1 MAVTTMDLLELLG
14 KADGADVDFL
24 REGVR
29 VLAQALM
36 DAEVSAQ
43 IGAEHSQRNPERT
56 THRNGYRARD
66 WDTRVG
72 TIDLQIPRVR
82 EGSYL
87 PSFLE
92 PRRRAE
98 RALAAVVA
106 QCYVEGVSTRRVED
120 IAQAMGITSLSKS
133 QVSRVCGELDE
144 LVAAWRNRPLD
155 AGPYGFVWLDA
166 LSVKVREQ
174 GRVVNTAALVA
185 TGSTPPGTARSLAW
199 SWAPPRTAPAGP
211 GSCGAWSPVACPG
224 SSWSSATP
232 TRAWSTPSPACSRVR
247 AGSAAAPISCGM
259 CVQ

>member
-1 MAVTTMDLLELLG
+1 MAVTTMELLELLR
-14 KADGADVDFL
+14 KADSADVDFL

-43 IGAEHSQRNPERT
+43 IGAEHGQRSPQRT
-56 THRNGYRARD
+56 THRNGYRQRD

-72 TIDLQIPRVR
+72 TIDLAVPRVR

-133 QVSRVCGELDE
+133 QVSRVCTELDE

-155 AGPYGFVWLDA
+155 AGPYVFVCWTPWWSRSA
-166 LSVKVREQ
+166 RRA
-174 GRVVNTAALVA
+174 GW
-185 TGSTPPGTARSLAW
+185 STPPRWSRPASTPTATGRSSGW
-199 SWAPPRTAPAGP
+199 SSARPRTAPAGR
-211 GSCGAWSPVACPG
+211 GSCAGWSPAALPG
-224 SSWSSATP
+224 SSSSSATP
-232 TRAWSTPSPACSRVR
+232 TRA
-247 AGSAAAPISCGM
+247 
-259 CVQ
+259 

>member
-1 MAVTTMDLLELLG
+1 MAVTTMELLELLR

-43 IGAEHSQRNPERT
+43 IGAEHGQRSPARI

-72 TIDLQIPRVR
+72 TIELDVPRVR

-133 QVSRVCGELDE
+133 QVSRICGELDE

-155 AGPYGFVWLDA
+155 AGPYVFVWLDA
-166 LSVKVREQ
+166 LNLKVRQ
-174 GRVVNTAALVA
+174 GPR
-185 TGSTPPGTARSLAW
+185 GRPGGQHRRAGGHRRQRHRPSRDPGVGAGRRGGRRGLDGLLAW
-199 SWAPPRTAPAGP
+199 AGRPRPWRGQARGLRRPPRP
-211 GSCGAWSPVACPG
+211 G
-224 SSWSSATP
+224 
-232 TRAWSTPSPACSRVR
+232 RRRRQR
-247 AGSAAAPISCGM
+247 AGRRLLAAVPHPLKP
-259 CVQ
+259 

>member
-1 MAVTTMDLLELLG
+1 MAVSKMELLELLR
-14 KADGADVDFL
+14 KADGGDVDFL

-43 IGAEHSQRNPERT
+43 IGAEHGQRTPTRA
-56 THRNGYRARD
+56 THRNGYRDRD

-120 IAQAMGITSLSKS
+120 IAQAMGSTSLSKS
-133 QVSRVCGELDE
+133 QVSRVCAELDE

-155 AGPYGFVWLDA
+155 AGRCVFVWLDA
-166 LSVKVREQ
+166 LVIKVREH

-185 TGSTPPGTARSLAW
+185 TGSTPTATARSWAW
-199 SWAPPRTAPAGP
+199 SWARPRTGRPGP
-211 GSCGAWSPVACPG
+211 GSCVAWSPVACPA

-232 TRAWSTPSPACSRVR
+232 TKV
-247 AGSAAAPISCGM
+247 
-259 CVQ
+259 

>member
-1 MAVTTMDLLELLG
+1 EVVRRRARARM
-14 KADGADVDFL
+14 
-24 REGVR
+24 EG
-29 VLAQALM
+29 
-36 DAEVSAQ
+36 EVGEQ
-43 IGAEHSQRNPERT
+43 ICAEHSPRTPERV

-72 TIDLQIPRVR
+72 TVELQVPRVR

-98 RALAAVVA
+98 KALAAVVA

-155 AGPYGFVWLDA
+155 A
-166 LSVKVREQ
+166 
-174 GRVVNTAALVA
+174 
-185 TGSTPPGTARSLAW
+185 
-199 SWAPPRTAPAGP
+199 
-211 GSCGAWSPVACPG
+211 
-224 SSWSSATP
+224 
-232 TRAWSTPSPACSRVR
+232 
-247 AGSAAAPISCGM
+247 
-259 CVQ
+259 

>member
-1 MAVTTMDLLELLG
+1 MAVTTMDLLELLR

-43 IGAEHSQRNPERT
+43 IGAEHRQRNPERT

-120 IAQAMGITSLSKS
+120 IAQAWG
-133 QVSRVCGELDE
+133 
-144 LVAAWRNRPLD
+144 
-155 AGPYGFVWLDA
+155 
-166 LSVKVREQ
+166 
-174 GRVVNTAALVA
+174 
-185 TGSTPPGTARSLAW
+185 
-199 SWAPPRTAPAGP
+199 
-211 GSCGAWSPVACPG
+211 
-224 SSWSSATP
+224 
-232 TRAWSTPSPACSRVR
+232 SPACRSRR
-247 AGSAAAPISCGM
+247 SPESAASSMSWSRPGATGPWTPAPMCSCGWTP
-259 CVQ
+259 